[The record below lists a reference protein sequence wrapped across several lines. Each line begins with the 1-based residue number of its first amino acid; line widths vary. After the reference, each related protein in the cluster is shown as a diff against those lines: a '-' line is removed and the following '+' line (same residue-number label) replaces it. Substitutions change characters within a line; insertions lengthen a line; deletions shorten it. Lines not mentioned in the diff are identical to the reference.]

1 MRDGAGSEARPV
13 WREPRCGAMGGLKLT
28 FKLGPKKPPSD
39 GDGGSGATA
48 PAAPAA
54 PARALPSGPTAGA
67 PHPFAAGART
77 GGGDV
82 AGAAAGA
89 RPKVPMALL
98 KAKLERERAAAA
110 GQGSP
115 STSAPSDGATMRG
128 VPKALAMRGV
138 PRALQA
144 AAAGRPAPGVVSG
157 KVEKKKV
164 KRPIPAGATTIP
176 GKPSIKV
183 KLVSRPAGGLAPPSA
198 AAAAAAALKGGYDSW
213 GEDDPP
219 RSSGPSPAPPAARAQ
234 TKRKRPAAGEDSDG
248 ASLGMGT
255 MDASHAHA
263 GGVSGGVYVPTFVEP
278 PPKSATMLD
287 LVKRLRVKDK
297 HGVFAE
303 PVTEAIAPGYFTV
316 VDAPM
321 DFRTLVENVKLGKY
335 RTWDLFV
342 SDLEQI
348 YLNAIAYNPVGTV
361 FHALASETL
370 EQSRKMTRRAR
381 DAATRPAA
389 KRAKMA
395 HVTSLASL
403 GGGTPG
409 ESGMTTDPSASRG
422 GPAASQGGTGT
433 GVDDDEDGD
442 DGDDEVGGGAAGRDG
457 AVDDKDNEKKKASMR
472 FKRHTFVE
480 LTRRAPIPSVTNANA
495 DAAISAA
502 SQDAPQPMVHPT
514 TTYHAPRVLSR
525 AYAGSL
531 RAWGSALR
539 GRARK
544 VATRLARAA
553 ARLIPPA
560 PPPPPPP
567 PRAPSPERAAEEEP
581 VPSLY
586 AEEEESDSE
595 DDSPLANI
603 AAKVQSRAGTG
614 TARGGASGSLAR
626 AAVTNSYAAAVA
638 AALAAAAAAAGARAE
653 AARNVAGRIL
663 RGTPSAE
670 TRGDPMAHIGVAPG
684 SKLTD
689 AIRKVHADATR
700 EAAFIRAQL
709 GAAGAATAPP
719 PPPLPNADP

>member
-1 MRDGAGSEARPV
+1 
-13 WREPRCGAMGGLKLT
+13 
-28 FKLGPKKPPSD
+28 
-39 GDGGSGATA
+39 
-48 PAAPAA
+48 
-54 PARALPSGPTAGA
+54 
-67 PHPFAAGART
+67 
-77 GGGDV
+77 
-82 AGAAAGA
+82 
-89 RPKVPMALL
+89 
-98 KAKLERERAAAA
+98 
-110 GQGSP
+110 
-115 STSAPSDGATMRG
+115 
-128 VPKALAMRGV
+128 
-138 PRALQA
+138 
-144 AAAGRPAPGVVSG
+144 
-157 KVEKKKV
+157 
-164 KRPIPAGATTIP
+164 
-176 GKPSIKV
+176 
-183 KLVSRPAGGLAPPSA
+183 
-198 AAAAAAALKGGYDSW
+198 
-213 GEDDPP
+213 
-219 RSSGPSPAPPAARAQ
+219 
-234 TKRKRPAAGEDSDG
+234 
-248 ASLGMGT
+248 
-255 MDASHAHA
+255 
-263 GGVSGGVYVPTFVEP
+263 
-278 PPKSATMLD
+278 
-287 LVKRLRVKDK
+287 
-297 HGVFAE
+297 
-303 PVTEAIAPGYFTV
+303 
-316 VDAPM
+316 
-321 DFRTLVENVKLGKY
+321 
-335 RTWDLFV
+335 
-342 SDLEQI
+342 
-348 YLNAIAYNPVGTV
+348 
-361 FHALASETL
+361 
-370 EQSRKMTRRAR
+370 
-381 DAATRPAA
+381 
-389 KRAKMA
+389 
-395 HVTSLASL
+395 
-403 GGGTPG
+403 
-409 ESGMTTDPSASRG
+409 MTTDPSASRG

-502 SQDAPQPMVHPT
+502 SQGAPQSMVHPT

-614 TARGGASGSLAR
+614 TARGGSSGSLAR

>member
-1 MRDGAGSEARPV
+1 
-13 WREPRCGAMGGLKLT
+13 MGGLKLT

-39 GDGGSGATA
+39 GDGGSGAT
-48 PAAPAA
+48 APAA

-82 AGAAAGA
+82 AGAVAGA

-98 KAKLERERAAAA
+98 KAKLERERAAAS

-144 AAAGRPAPGVVSG
+144 AAAGRPAPGVASG

-164 KRPIPAGATTIP
+164 KRPIPAGATSLP
-176 GKPSIKV
+176 GKPCIKV
-183 KLVSRPAGGLAPPSA
+183 KLVSRPAGGLAAPSA
-198 AAAAAAALKGGYDSW
+198 AAAAAAALEGGYDSW
-213 GEDDPP
+213 GEDDAP
-219 RSSGPSPAPPAARAQ
+219 RSSDPSPAPSAARAQ
-234 TKRKRPAAGEDSDG
+234 TKKRKRPAAGEDSDR
-248 ASLGMGT
+248 ASLGTGT
-255 MDASHAHA
+255 TDPSDGYA
-263 GGVSGGVYVPTFVEP
+263 GGFPGGGMAPAFAPAPAPTFVEP
-278 PPKSATMLD
+278 PPKPATMLD
-287 LVKRLRVKDK
+287 LVKRLQAKDK

-303 PVTEAIAPGYFTV
+303 PVTEAIAPGYFAVIT
-316 VDAPM
+316 APM
-321 DFRTLVENVKLGKY
+321 DFRTLKENVKLGKY
-335 RTWDLFV
+335 QTWDLFV

-348 YLNAIAYNPVGTV
+348 YLNAVAYNPVGTV
-361 FHALASETL
+361 FHVLAAKTL
-370 EQSRKMTRRAR
+370 EQSRRLTQRAR
-381 DAATRPAA
+381 EAALSPAA

-395 HVTSLASL
+395 HVASFASI

-409 ESGMTTDPSASRG
+409 ESVLTTEPSASRG
-422 GPAASQGGTGT
+422 GPAASHGGTGT
-433 GVDDDEDGD
+433 GVGDDDDDD
-442 DGDDEVGGGAAGRDG
+442 DGDEVGDGAAGRDG
-457 AVDDKDNEKKKASMR
+457 GADDKDNEKKKATMR

-480 LTRRAPIPSVTNANA
+480 LTRRAPIPSVANANA
-495 DAAISAA
+495 NAAASAA
-502 SQDAPQPMVHPT
+502 PQGAPQPMVHPT
-514 TTYHAPRVLSR
+514 TAFHAPRTLSR

-567 PRAPSPERAAEEEP
+567 PRAPSPERATEEEP
-581 VPSLY
+581 AASLY
-586 AEEEESDSE
+586 GEEEESDSE

-603 AAKVQSRAGTG
+603 VAKVQGRAGMG
-614 TARGGASGSLAR
+614 SARGGSSGSLAR
-626 AAVTNSYAAAVA
+626 VAAANSHAAAAAAAA
-638 AALAAAAAAAGARAE
+638 AALAAAATAAGARAE
-653 AARNVAGRIL
+653 AIWKIAGLIL
-663 RGTPSAE
+663 RGTPPAE
-670 TRGDPMAHIGVAPG
+670 SRGDPMAHIGVPPG

-709 GAAGAATAPP
+709 GAAGAATAAPP
-719 PPPLPNADP
+719 PPMPRAYP